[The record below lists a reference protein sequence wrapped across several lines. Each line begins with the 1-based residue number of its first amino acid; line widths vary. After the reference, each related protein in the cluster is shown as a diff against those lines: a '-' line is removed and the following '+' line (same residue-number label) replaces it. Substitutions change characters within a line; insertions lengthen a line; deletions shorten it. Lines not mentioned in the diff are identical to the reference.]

1 MVVHIPSRMSTATKY
16 PSLWASMAVIRL
28 RPRKARG
35 TSVPLK
41 MDSPPQWRI
50 WVFLIVVHHIR
61 WLRNTLNTNMT
72 TISGEG
78 IDLLILSIFFFQF
91 SIGDGQGHVYWCSPM
106 S

>member
-50 WVFLIVVHHIR
+50 WGLAKTCLLR
-61 WLRNTLNTNMT
+61 LRNTLNTNMT